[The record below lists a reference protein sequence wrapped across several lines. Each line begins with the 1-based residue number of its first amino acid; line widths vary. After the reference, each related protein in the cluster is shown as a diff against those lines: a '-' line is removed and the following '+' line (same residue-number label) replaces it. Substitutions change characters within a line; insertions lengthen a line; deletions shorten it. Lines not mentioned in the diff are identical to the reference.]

1 MEIRIKVGEL
11 SKVKTDVLIAEVFE
25 AVKTLPK
32 ELEEID
38 KTLNGV
44 ISKMLESDEIKGGK
58 GEITPIYTLGK
69 LPFKKLVIYGLGKRQ
84 DLTKDSLR
92 NTIGD
97 VARYLNKKGIKTF
110 TTSIPG
116 AGAIDI
122 NAADAAQ
129 SISEGA
135 LLGTYDFKK
144 YRSVKDKNEKIK
156 GMVIMAPNKV
166 EQAIVENGCNKGR
179 IIAEAIAAARDMVNE
194 PPSFMNPTE
203 LSAEAA
209 KIAKNNDIE
218 LEVLEQDKLKEMG
231 MGAMLAVGRGSNQT
245 PKLIVLSYEGDKT
258 KDIDLALVGKGITFD
273 SGGLSL
279 KPSAHMDEMKMDM
292 AGGAA
297 VIAVMGAIA
306 KFKPGINVTAIVP
319 AVENMPSGSA
329 YKPGDIIT
337 TMSGKT
343 VEVRNTDAEGRL
355 ILADA
360 LDYAVKL
367 GAKNIIDVA
376 TLTGAC
382 VVALGSFNTGG
393 FTNNQNLMDK
403 VITAGNMAG
412 ESIWQLPA
420 TEEYRELIKSSIA
433 DIQNVGTVSRAAGS
447 TVGAMFLKEFVG
459 DTPWVHLDIAGT
471 AWADKEGGIQAKGG
485 TGVPV
490 GTLIRLA
497 LEMIK
502 KSSA

>member
-1 MEIRIKVGEL
+1 
-11 SKVKTDVLIAEVFE
+11 
-25 AVKTLPK
+25 
-32 ELEEID
+32 
-38 KTLNGV
+38 
-44 ISKMLESDEIKGGK
+44 
-58 GEITPIYTLGK
+58 
-69 LPFKKLVIYGLGKRQ
+69 
-84 DLTKDSLR
+84 
-92 NTIGD
+92 
-97 VARYLNKKGIKTF
+97 
-110 TTSIPG
+110 
-116 AGAIDI
+116 DI

-135 LLGTYDFKK
+135 LLGIYDFKK
-144 YRSVKDKNEKIK
+144 YRSMKDKNEKIK
-156 GMVIMAPNKV
+156 GMVIIAPNKV

-203 LSAEAA
+203 LTAEAA

-231 MGAMLAVGRGSNQT
+231 MGAMLAVGRGSNQA
-245 PKLIVLSYEGDKT
+245 PKLIVLSYEGDKA

-382 VVALGSFNTGG
+382 IVALGSFNTGG

-471 AWADKEGGIQAKGG
+471 AWA
-485 TGVPV
+485 
-490 GTLIRLA
+490 
-497 LEMIK
+497 
-502 KSSA
+502 